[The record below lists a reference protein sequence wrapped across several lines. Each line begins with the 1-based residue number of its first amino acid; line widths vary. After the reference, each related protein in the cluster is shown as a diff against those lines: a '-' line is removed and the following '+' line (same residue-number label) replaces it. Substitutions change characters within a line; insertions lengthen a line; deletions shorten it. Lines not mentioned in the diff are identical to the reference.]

1 MTELPST
8 DQRKSLLTS
17 TRSYSEARQTLLTS
31 IWIPDRKVWYTAN
44 NSTLVEHQKIDTLV
58 WRGLVPLPGNSRN
71 STNTAAPFSFHEV
84 HRLPDVHAPPDR
96 SSETAA
102 ERFTDVHRFRLSSS
116 LSKRIRTTVV
126 VEERERRERAEH
138 GDDPR
143 PSRVV
148 TNVGGYHGP
157 TENLLGKE
165 TEEEDTHLLTS
176 LKSWTSLPDARDP
189 GTTFFV
195 YGSLRPDDVTGMPW
209 RDHWLEGASCQQG
222 VIRGTMYDDMYASVV
237 VPSSLEMEMEKEK
250 EVECDVPIVVGWL
263 VEYSEAMYLSKL
275 KESDSIEGYPR
286 LYGREKVVVRCMDG
300 TCCIAWCYVRTNCS
314 KEVHV
319 VNGDWVTYQ
328 KKKQEEEEKGR
339 EEEKERK
346 EGEGKEEEGKGKGK
360 GKEEGERR
368 REKGGAVG
376 GGAQWC
382 PLLEN
387 VVQNAVKS
395 IQLYDREREKQWKIG
410 ENMKMTGWLNV
421 STASDFNAVHDHGTA
436 DWSFVYYFDITSC
449 K

>member
-1 MTELPST
+1 MTELPSTTPST

-96 SSETAA
+96 SSETTRSSSSSSGGSRAAA

-176 LKSWTSLPDARDP
+176 LKYFQSKFNRF
-189 GTTFFV
+189 GRF
-195 YGSLRPDDVTGMPW
+195 R
-209 RDHWLEGASCQQG
+209 
-222 VIRGTMYDDMYASVV
+222 
-237 VPSSLEMEMEKEK
+237 
-250 EVECDVPIVVGWL
+250 
-263 VEYSEAMYLSKL
+263 EA
-275 KESDSIEGYPR
+275 
-286 LYGREKVVVRCMDG
+286 
-300 TCCIAWCYVRTNCS
+300 CS
-314 KEVHV
+314 
-319 VNGDWVTYQ
+319 N
-328 KKKQEEEEKGR
+328 
-339 EEEKERK
+339 RK
-346 EGEGKEEEGKGKGK
+346 
-360 GKEEGERR
+360 R
-368 REKGGAVG
+368 
-376 GGAQWC
+376 
-382 PLLEN
+382 
-387 VVQNAVKS
+387 
-395 IQLYDREREKQWKIG
+395 
-410 ENMKMTGWLNV
+410 
-421 STASDFNAVHDHGTA
+421 
-436 DWSFVYYFDITSC
+436 
-449 K
+449 